1 MAAKKIR
8 VYELARELGVEN
20 AVVLDLAN
28 ELKIGVKSHS
38 SSIDDPSADRVR
50 RLADSKGLRREP
62 VVEEPEPEPAPPEPE
77 KVPAAEK
84 APAPVATPAEP
95 EPEAP
100 APPPH
105 RVVRSTGGLPEPA
118 PLAPRRAPTREPTP
132 APGERREEA
141 PAAAS
146 DTEAPTAPPPPR
158 SPSGRP
164 IPPPPGGRPI
174 PPPPG
179 SRPLSPSGPPRTGA
193 PRPGGA
199 PSGAPRGGPG
209 GGRGGGFPRGG
220 PRGPPRGPPRGR
232 GGYQGRGRR
241 GPQGQ
246 RPRRKKRRR
255 RNFEDL
261 GPAEHPQLTPT
272 DAPVPEGEIV
282 VPRGITI
289 QELAPKLNRTA
300 ADLVRVLFDAGE
312 MVTGTQSLAD
322 EMVELIAEAL
332 GAEVLLVEPGQE
344 AELEL
349 QALLGDDEEEE
360 EDESLLEPRAPVVTV
375 MGHVD
380 HGKTTLLDRIRETN
394 VVAGEAGG
402 ITQHIGAYQSV
413 KNDRKITFIDTPGH
427 EAFTAMRA
435 RGAQATDIAVL
446 VVAADDGV
454 MPQTVEAISH
464 ARAAEV

>member
-1 MAAKKIR
+1 MATKKIR

-50 RLADSKGLRREP
+50 RLADSKGLRKEP
-62 VVEEPEPEPAPPEPE
+62 VVEEPEPPAPPPPKPE
-77 KVPAAEK
+77 KVPAVEK
-84 APAPVATPAEP
+84 APAPAPKPAEP
-95 EPEAP
+95 AVAP
-100 APPPH
+100 SPPH
-105 RVVRSTGGLPEPA
+105 RVVRSTGGLPEPP
-118 PLAPRRAPTREPTP
+118 PLAPRPAPAREPAP

-146 DTEAPTAPPPPR
+146 DAPAPPAPPAAPR

-179 SRPLSPSGPPRTGA
+179 QRPVSPSGPPRSGA
-193 PRPGGA
+193 PRTGGA

-220 PRGPPRGPPRGR
+220 PGGPPGGPPGGR
-232 GGYQGRGRR
+232 GGYQGRGRP

-261 GPAEHPQLTPT
+261 GPAEHPQLTPA

-289 QELAPKLNRTA
+289 QELAPKLNRTS

-322 EMVELIAEAL
+322 EMVELIAETL
-332 GAEVLLVEPGQE
+332 GAEVLMVEPGQE
-344 AELEL
+344 EELEL
-349 QALLGDDEEEE
+349 QALLGDDDD
-360 EDESLLEPRAPVVTV
+360 EDDALEEPRAPIVTV
-375 MGHVD
+375 LGHVD
-380 HGKTTLLDRIRETN
+380 HGKTTLLDNIRHAN

-402 ITQHIGAYQSV
+402 ITQHIGAYQTV
-413 KNDRKITFIDTPGH
+413 TNGHGITFIDTPGH
-427 EAFTAMRA
+427 
-435 RGAQATDIAVL
+435 
-446 VVAADDGV
+446 
-454 MPQTVEAISH
+454 
-464 ARAAEV
+464 